1 MIACVCDCVL
11 IRLCACLELLLK
23 RRCSFFFVCVCVS
36 FARPPPFILRR
47 VRKLDLP
54 LHRASR
60 PFVFFFFLTA
70 SRTRDYFIFLHL
82 VCSRRSSVD
91 ASSFFPLPFF
101 FFFKAKKKK
110 QQQVKRGSS
119 LRIT

>member
-54 LHRASR
+54 LHRASL
-60 PFVFFFFLTA
+60 PFLFFFFPDSVTDTGL
-70 SRTRDYFIFLHL
+70 LHFSSSCL
-82 VCSRRSSVD
+82 LKAFVSRR
-91 ASSFFPLPFF
+91 FF
-101 FFFKAKKKK
+101 FFSPPVLFFF
-110 QQQVKRGSS
+110 
-119 LRIT
+119 